1 MITQQQVEKLN
12 SEIQK
17 LHHRQ
22 ELAGQVG
29 PDWFEPGMMEYLDQS
44 DGFYDPASGS
54 LILRFEARGTRYDGR
69 TEVIEKVRL
78 GDPIRILRDAENP
91 YNPNNFTMETEK
103 GNNVG
108 HMPAELCNA
117 LAPFH
122 DEGRL
127 IIDSAEVSYVEPI
140 SRRSRHAKQAVLF
153 VKLCG
158 RILSAADAQSMQ
170 DAETAGFRELPSAEQ
185 QKPMP
190 IAYTGD
196 EKHLFVSYSHHDA
209 DLVHPLIQEM
219 TERGFRIW
227 YDEGIE
233 PGAGWDDN
241 IADQIARC
249 DLVIAMI
256 SPEYLESENCRDE
269 LNYARDEGKRII
281 LVYIEKTELPA
292 GMKLRYNRLYALHR
306 YELRQDDFYR
316 KLLSVSGIDAFRR
329 PT

>member
-1 MITQQQVEKLN
+1 MMTQQHIEKLN
-12 SEIQK
+12 SEVQK

-44 DGFYDPASGS
+44 DGFFDPETGS
-54 LILRFEARGTRYDGR
+54 LLLRFEARGTRYDGR
-69 TEVIEKVRL
+69 TEVIEKVHV
-78 GDPIRILRDAENP
+78 GDPIRIIRDAENP

-103 GNNVG
+103 GKNIG

-117 LAPFH
+117 LAPFY

-127 IIDSAEVSYVEPI
+127 TVDSAVVSYVEPI

-158 RILSAADAQSMQ
+158 RILSVTAVQSMPNP
-170 DAETAGFRELPSAEQ
+170 ETAEFRELPSTEQ
-185 QKPMP
+185 QKP

-209 DLVHPLIQEM
+209 DVVYPLIREM
-219 TERGFRIW
+219 TEKGFRIW

-233 PGAGWDDN
+233 PGTGWDDN
-241 IADQIARC
+241 IADQIEHC

-256 SPEYLESENCRDE
+256 SHKYLESENCRDE
-269 LNYARDEGKRII
+269 LNYARDEGKKII
-281 LVYIEKTELPA
+281 LVYIEKAELPA

-306 YELRQDDFYR
+306 HELRQDDFYR
-316 KLLSVSGIDAFRR
+316 KLLSVSGIDAFRAV
-329 PT
+329 T